1 MSVDLMNAAYE
12 TALYDL
18 VRAVKWGSGDD
29 RDAAVENAEA
39 LLGAAVLDQP
49 LPEIELEAE

>member
-1 MSVDLMNAAYE
+1 MNAAYE